1 MTEMVR
7 CFADVVDAATGMLPS
22 DSADPVHAIAAL
34 YQAKAAGTGRSPAH
48 WALVACEGSA
58 PLVAFHE
65 GTTHWVAGELAWR
78 SIDCFGGFHA
88 CKAQTDK
95 K

>member
-34 YQAKAAGTGRSPAH
+34 YQAKAAGMRRLS
-48 WALVACEGSA
+48 
-58 PLVAFHE
+58 HE
-65 GTTHWVAGELAWR
+65 
-78 SIDCFGGFHA
+78 
-88 CKAQTDK
+88 KM
-95 K
+95 